1 MKPFLFFRKLLPRL
15 RSRPR
20 VVRNQAAPPQDETT
34 VVPVWVG
41 SQLTVYPLV
50 VRKRTRSVAQFY
62 DEWE

>member
-1 MKPFLFFRKLLPRL
+1 MA
-15 RSRPR
+15 
-20 VVRNQAAPPQDETT
+20 RNQPDPPPDETG